1 MRWTF
6 WLALPLA
13 LSGCSHQ
20 ASSPPHRAAEREQS
34 SGAAAADAQRP
45 VAALLGLMRQRLLL
59 QHQVA
64 RYKWHARLPITD
76 AKREQELLD
85 RAEAQAR
92 GLGLEPSFARDF
104 FRAQVQAGKLVQQ
117 TDFDTWQRGDAMP
130 PAAGPDLTALRLQID
145 GLNRSL
151 LVALK
156 EAATGL
162 SEEGG
167 RRAVRDRA
175 EVVLQ
180 GRGITAEV
188 RRAAGAPL
196 LGR

>member
-13 LSGCSHQ
+13 LCGCSPQ
-20 ASSPPHRAAEREQS
+20 ASSPPHRAAEREQFS
-34 SGAAAADAQRP
+34 EAAADDAQRP

-59 QHQVA
+59 QHEVA

-92 GLGLEPSFARDF
+92 DVGLEPGFAREF
-104 FRAQVQAGKLVQQ
+104 FRAQIRAGKLVQQ
-117 TDFDTWQRGDAMP
+117 ADFDAWQRGDVTP
-130 PAAGPDLTALRLQID
+130 PADGPDLKALRLQID
-145 GLNRSL
+145 GLNRKL
-151 LVALK
+151 LEALK
-156 EAATGL
+156 EAGPGL
-162 SEEGG
+162 RAEAG
-167 RRAVRDRA
+167 RRAVRTRA
-175 EVVLQ
+175 DVVVQ

-188 RRAAGAPL
+188 RQAACAPL
-196 LGR
+196 LGP